1 MGILGTIAALIVTL
15 GILVTIH
22 EYGHFWVAR
31 RCGVHV
37 VRFSIGFGK
46 PLFGWNDR
54 RGTRY
59 VIAAIPLGGYVQM
72 LDEREGN
79 VPAERLHEAFNRKS
93 LGQRTAIVLAGPVA
107 NFLFAIFAYWVMF
120 VTGITSVAPVIG
132 ELAATSPAAAAGMRT
147 EQEIVSVDGEETRTW
162 DAVNLRLV
170 RRLGETGTVRIGV
183 AEPGSDH
190 RKTVEIPIDRW
201 LVGSDRPDPIG
212 ALGIRPWRPPVP
224 PRIGRIE
231 DGGRAAD
238 SGLRPGDL
246 VVQANGRE
254 ITDWLDWVHFV
265 RERPEQDINVTVER
279 DGRRETLRLR
289 PAERTLE
296 DGRRIGYIGAGVE
309 PPEWPP
315 EMIREVRFGPLDSV
329 LAASRRT
336 WDMSVLT
343 LDALWKML
351 EGLVSVK
358 NLSGPITIAK
368 VAGAS
373 ASSGLESFLG
383 FLAYL
388 SVSLGVLNLLPIP
401 VLDGGHLMYYF
412 IELLRG
418 RPVSQEAQWF
428 GFRIG
433 IIIIVGIMALA
444 FYNDLS
450 RL

>member
-37 VRFSIGFGK
+37 IRFSIGFGK
-46 PLFGWNDR
+46 PLFGWSDR
-54 RGTRY
+54 HGTRY
-59 VIAAIPLGGYVQM
+59 VVAAIPLGGYVQM
-72 LDEREGN
+72 LDEREGT
-79 VPAERLHEAFNRKS
+79 VPQERLDQAFNRKS
-93 LGQRTAIVLAGPVA
+93 LGQRTAIVLAGPLA
-107 NFLFAIFAYWVMF
+107 NFLFAIVAYWAMY
-120 VTGITSVAPVIG
+120 VTGITTVAPVVG
-132 ELAATSPAAAAGMRT
+132 ELAESSPAALAGMQV
-147 EQEIVSVDGEETRTW
+147 EQELVSVDGEETRTW

-170 RRLGETGTVRIGV
+170 RRLGESGTVRIGV
-183 AEPGSDH
+183 LDPHGDH
-190 RKTVEIPIDRW
+190 RRTVVIPIDRW

-212 ALGIRPWRPPVP
+212 ALGISPWRPAVP
-224 PRIGRIE
+224 ARIGRLE
-231 DGGRAAD
+231 AGGRAAA

-246 VVQANGRE
+246 VVEANGRE
-254 ITDWLDWVHFV
+254 IGDWLDWVKFV
-265 RERPEQDINVTVER
+265 RAHPEQSISVTVER
-279 DGRRETLRLR
+279 DGRVEVLELR

-296 DGRRIGYIGAGVE
+296 DGTRIGFIGAGVE

-329 LAASRRT
+329 LAAATRT

-373 ASSGLESFLG
+373 ASSGLESFLN

-418 RPVSQEAQWF
+418 RPVSQEAQWL